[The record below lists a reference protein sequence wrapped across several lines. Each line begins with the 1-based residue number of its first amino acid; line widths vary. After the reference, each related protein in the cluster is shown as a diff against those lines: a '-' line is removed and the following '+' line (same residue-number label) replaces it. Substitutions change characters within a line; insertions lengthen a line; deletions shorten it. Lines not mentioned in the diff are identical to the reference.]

1 LRCKPLRANVGA
13 LGPGKRNF
21 RKERRSVNSKLR
33 RTFSVVVVLVLVGA
47 LLPPFGGNAA
57 ARSDREGKLQGTWRA
72 QVNPRNCQTGAP
84 LPSFAVLL
92 SFARGGTLTEVMNAQ
107 AFLPGQRTTGLGV
120 WSHTHGNAYKGVW
133 EAFILFDTPP
143 TSPGFL
149 FKRGVQRLMWDFE
162 VDGDQVT
169 IAASSQF
176 FDTIGNPL
184 IMTCASGTGTR
195 FEENV
200 EDEE

>member
-1 LRCKPLRANVGA
+1 M
-13 LGPGKRNF
+13 
-21 RKERRSVNSKLR
+21 NSKLR
-33 RTFSVVVVLVLVGA
+33 RTSSMFVALVLLGA
-47 LLPPFGGNAA
+47 LLQAFGGNAA
-57 ARSDREGKLQGTWRA
+57 AQSNREGRLQGMWRV

-84 LPSFAVLL
+84 IPSFAVLL

-120 WSHTHGNAYKGVW
+120 WSHTQGNAYKGVW

-162 VDGDQVT
+162 VDGDHMT
-169 IAASSQF
+169 FEASSQF
-176 FDTIGNPL
+176 FDTNGSPL
-184 IMTCASGTGTR
+184 AATCASGTGMR
-195 FEENV
+195 FEDV
-200 EDEE
+200 GDED